1 MLGAKFRECFVSSSG
16 SAWCQVQGVLR
27 AKFRECFL
35 PSSGITWCLVQG
47 VLGAKFRECLVPSSG
62 NAWCHSEQNL
72 LSSSLLSKNIQ
83 TKIYRTIILAVVLY
97 GCGTWSLTLS
107 EERRLRVV

>member
-1 MLGAKFRECFVSSSG
+1 VPNSG
-16 SAWCQVQGVLR
+16 SAWYQVQGVLGT
-27 AKFRECFL
+27 KFM
-35 PSSGITWCLVQG
+35 
-47 VLGAKFRECLVPSSG
+47 ECLVPSSG
-62 NAWCHSEQNL
+62 NAWFYSEQTL

-107 EERRLRVV
+107 KERRLRVV